1 MRTIGSPNS
10 RDEGGPSLLILTPWP
25 RRRPQGVHAPSGDSG
40 GSSKAGSNMPAA
52 FVLRGESRA
61 ETEGWLED
69 LSQVAGHRGPACD
82 RWYRK
87 WLESVGRAS
96 DRFAV
101 Q

>member
-1 MRTIGSPNS
+1 
-10 RDEGGPSLLILTPWP
+10 
-25 RRRPQGVHAPSGDSG
+25 
-40 GSSKAGSNMPAA
+40 MPAA

-96 DRFAV
+96 DRRLSPIKIEV
-101 Q
+101 SSERKQTLGNQVT